1 MDIKEIVELFSNLK
15 YLTNLQK
22 LNVSHVNKK
31 NWYNND
37 FDETI
42 FDSFKYTT
50 NLTELNISSIINNN
64 R

>member
-15 YLTNLQK
+15 YFTNLQK
-22 LNVSHVNKK
+22 LNVSHVDIK

-37 FDETI
+37 FDETL